1 MVAGDSLSLGAVPI
15 GLADGL
21 TLKNPV
27 DENAVLKW
35 SDVDTP
41 DVAASV
47 ALTLRREM
55 EATLGPRTG
64 IVRAAAG

>member
-1 MVAGDSLSLGAVPI
+1 MIRPLLDHRRIGILTGASLCLWAACVPQ
-15 GLADGL
+15 
-21 TLKNPV
+21 
-27 DENAVLKW
+27 
-35 SDVDTP
+35 DTP

>member
-1 MVAGDSLSLGAVPI
+1 
-15 GLADGL
+15 
-21 TLKNPV
+21 PV